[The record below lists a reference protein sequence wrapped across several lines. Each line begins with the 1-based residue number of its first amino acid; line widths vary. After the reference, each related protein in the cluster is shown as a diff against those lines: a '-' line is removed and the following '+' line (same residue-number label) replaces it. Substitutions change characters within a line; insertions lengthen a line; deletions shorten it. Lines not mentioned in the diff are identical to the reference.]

1 MRIQMYG
8 AYIPAWLLLLASD
21 FMSVDGLSSLTAL
34 IQALKDLDDLCVTID
49 EEYSKSLQN
58 DQYERWDEKS

>member
-1 MRIQMYG
+1 MYG
-8 AYIPAWLLLLASD
+8 AYINARLFPPTSD
-21 FMSVDGLSSLTAL
+21 FESADGLSSLTAL